1 FRYPLNLLDTKME
14 NLAIV
19 SVLIILILLGTIGNT
34 CVLTVFLHIAVKNG
48 ELLPSDRSVI
58 NMSIVH
64 LLASVFKN
72 ILYVFDFFKM
82 HLLNNIGC
90 RLLLY
95 SINLFRTLSI
105 SFTLLLS
112 LFQFNKLQNSTYPG
126 INVISLKFEKS
137 ICLVSVLLWIISS
150 AIFTPLLFFD
160 DILTLNNSSGLLQFS
175 SCSISPSGGY
185 HLYFG
190 IGTII
195 LVDGFGA
202 FAIVT
207 MNVLI
212 LKILW
217 KHHEMVAA
225 RGWVHNANHMATLN
239 AVKIVACL
247 LITYIICWSIN
258 IIIRILL
265 MRFGASLSAIPMA
278 DIASVFSSLYYSFS
292 PFIIIFGRS
301 SIQKKIHNILI
312 RCPFIR

>member
-1 FRYPLNLLDTKME
+1 
-14 NLAIV
+14 
-19 SVLIILILLGTIGNT
+19 
-34 CVLTVFLHIAVKNG
+34 
-48 ELLPSDRSVI
+48 
-58 NMSIVH
+58 
-64 LLASVFKN
+64 
-72 ILYVFDFFKM
+72 M

-112 LFQFNKLQNSTYPG
+112 LFQFNKLQNST
-126 INVISLKFEKS
+126 
-137 ICLVSVLLWIISS
+137 
-150 AIFTPLLFFD
+150 
-160 DILTLNNSSGLLQFS
+160 
-175 SCSISPSGGY
+175 PSGGY

-312 RCPFIR
+312 RCPFIRKYTSEVSEVSIKGHDQRNQNLTKATEIQLE